1 MSCSNVKETEMLNEL
16 VCFQLFSET
25 DMGDSLLSTLVP
37 NETQEPLPESL
48 PTPQVLNECSADSPD
63 SLDSFDSPIFDVDK
77 FINSIN
83 PFKQDPTLMFKV
95 TWPFFICVIDC
106 FLKFVLRF
114 QVIPQVTS
122 SFPVKVSNS
131 NPVLILSPK
140 DPPLPAV
147 NLNVNS
153 ESTKTVITKQMI
165 YSSNPA
171 SILKPQSI
179 KVPITVQMPLQEKVT
194 NITFYKRYPK
204 PITLSNFSGKKVGGA
219 LIFNSKR
226 VNVIRND
233 FKTVLSKRGRST
245 VTVKASQPGVAG
257 STVYMAK
264 PLGPNNNCRFPK
276 TISVIPNL
284 NANALLTHRPNILRA
299 SLPKHSG
306 QHVPKILA
314 SGLKRVAASSQ
325 QNDCKHLLLTQ
336 GSVNGQCFLGKM
348 IVHPRT
354 RETSEHSAPDS
365 TPHVL
370 DKVVPVN
377 IK

>member
-1 MSCSNVKETEMLNEL
+1 MP
-16 VCFQLFSET
+16 
-25 DMGDSLLSTLVP
+25 LSAP
-37 NETQEPLPESL
+37 SY
-48 PTPQVLNECSADSPD
+48 S
-63 SLDSFDSPIFDVDK
+63 
-77 FINSIN
+77 
-83 PFKQDPTLMFKV
+83 
-95 TWPFFICVIDC
+95 
-106 FLKFVLRF
+106 
-114 QVIPQVTS
+114 
-122 SFPVKVSNS
+122 VKVSSS

-140 DPPLPAV
+140 DPALPVV

-165 YSSNPA
+165 HSTHPSSV
-171 SILKPQSI
+171 LKPRAV

-226 VNVIRND
+226 MNVVRND
-233 FKTVLSKRGRST
+233 FKTVLSAKKGRSVST
-245 VTVKASQPGVAG
+245 IMLKTCQSGATG
-257 STVYMAK
+257 STIYTAK

-299 SLPKHSG
+299 SLPKHGG

-314 SGLKRVAASSQ
+314 STLKRVATSSQ

-354 RETSEHSAPDS
+354 HEASEHNANVPDATS
-365 TPHVL
+365 HVL

>member
-1 MSCSNVKETEMLNEL
+1 M
-16 VCFQLFSET
+16 
-25 DMGDSLLSTLVP
+25 
-37 NETQEPLPESL
+37 
-48 PTPQVLNECSADSPD
+48 
-63 SLDSFDSPIFDVDK
+63 
-77 FINSIN
+77 
-83 PFKQDPTLMFKV
+83 
-95 TWPFFICVIDC
+95 
-106 FLKFVLRF
+106 
-114 QVIPQVTS
+114 IPQVTS

-140 DPPLPAV
+140 DSPLPAV

-153 ESTKTVITKQMI
+153 ESTKTVITKQRI

-204 PITLSNFSGKKVGGA
+204 PIAVSNFSGKKVGGA

-233 FKTVLSKRGRST
+233 FKTVLSKRGRSINT
-245 VTVKASQPGVAG
+245 VTVKACQPGVAG
-257 STVYMAK
+257 STVYTAK

-299 SLPKHSG
+299 SLPKHGG

-314 SGLKRVAASSQ
+314 SGLKRVATSSQ

-354 RETSEHSAPDS
+354 HEAPDHNS
-365 TPHVL
+365 TDSATHVL

>member
-1 MSCSNVKETEMLNEL
+1 MPPSAPS
-16 VCFQLFSET
+16 FS
-25 DMGDSLLSTLVP
+25 
-37 NETQEPLPESL
+37 
-48 PTPQVLNECSADSPD
+48 
-63 SLDSFDSPIFDVDK
+63 
-77 FINSIN
+77 
-83 PFKQDPTLMFKV
+83 
-95 TWPFFICVIDC
+95 
-106 FLKFVLRF
+106 
-114 QVIPQVTS
+114 
-122 SFPVKVSNS
+122 VKVSSS

-140 DPPLPAV
+140 DPALPAV

-165 YSSNPA
+165 HSSNPA
-171 SILKPQSI
+171 SVLKPRAV

-226 VNVIRND
+226 VNVVRND
-233 FKTVLSKRGRST
+233 FKTVLSKKGRSINT
-245 VTVKASQPGVAG
+245 VTLKTCQPGATG
-257 STVYMAK
+257 STIYTAK

-284 NANALLTHRPNILRA
+284 NSNALLTHRPNILRA

-314 SGLKRVAASSQ
+314 SGLKRVATSSQ

-354 RETSEHSAPDS
+354 HEGSDHVMPDS
-365 TPHVL
+365 THSPHIL
-370 DKVVPVN
+370 EKVVPVN